1 MRAASWLTYK
11 RLLIEEVTMKRSI
24 VTFLT
29 GILSL
34 IVALVFFVTVSGCQ
48 KQEGTMEKAGK
59 KIDES
64 VEAAKDTAAKAEEK
78 VEAAKDTA
86 AKAEEKVDAAQDA
99 AAKADKKIDESIDKA
114 KEAMQDA
121 AQKAEEKA
129 Q

>member
-1 MRAASWLTYK
+1 MRAARWLTYK

-64 VEAAKDTAAKAEEK
+64 VEKTKD
-78 VEAAKDTA
+78 
-86 AKAEEKVDAAQDA
+86 
-99 AAKADKKIDESIDKA
+99 
-114 KEAMQDA
+114 AMENA
-121 AQKAEEKA
+121 AQKAEEKTKE
-129 Q
+129 

>member
-1 MRAASWLTYK
+1 
-11 RLLIEEVTMKRSI
+11 MKRSI

-64 VEAAKDTAAKAEEK
+64 VEKTKD
-78 VEAAKDTA
+78 
-86 AKAEEKVDAAQDA
+86 
-99 AAKADKKIDESIDKA
+99 
-114 KEAMQDA
+114 AMENA
-121 AQKAEEKA
+121 AQKAEEKTKE
-129 Q
+129 